1 MLDNKKNM
9 KKIIVIV
16 TYSAYV
22 PDDMT
27 ADQLRESIESEIR
40 DNFDDFRATAKDYHT
55 EEEAEPL
62 FDISDV
68 MVGTESMISI
78 GGN

>member
-1 MLDNKKNM
+1 M

-16 TYSAYV
+16 TYEAYV
-22 PDDMT
+22 PEDMMV
-27 ADQLRESIESEIR
+27 DQLQENIDSIVR
-40 DNFDDFRATAKDYHT
+40 DNFDDFIAEAKDYPD
-55 EEEAEPL
+55 EKNCYPSFE
-62 FDISDV
+62 ISDV